1 MTKFT
6 SDNTHVLSA
15 SDDRKIKYWDL
26 ATEQETV
33 SFHEHEVCSQGWCQ
47 KFLCRGSRKVQ
58 KLQFWKG
65 GGEAKIGHM
74 CSRLLLNI
82 RYMFVLSNV
91 IYKKWNIIR
100 GFSAKMT

>member
-47 KFLCRGSRKVQ
+47 KFLCWGSRKVQ

-65 GGEAKIGHM
+65 GGSQNRA
-74 CSRLLLNI
+74 
-82 RYMFVLSNV
+82 YVLQIV
-91 IYKKWNIIR
+91 IKHQIHVCTFKCNLQ
-100 GFSAKMT
+100 KMEYN